1 MKLKEAQLLGVLAI
15 IAAGIIVV
23 SMLGGDGKGADVS
36 SPDAQTHNPQAT
48 RTTNDGLDD
57 WVTVLDLDEG
67 VEDANPQTDDP
78 DEVDVEGT
86 ESEDIELIRDEDP
99 EPVPVPA
106 APKIHVVQ
114 TGDRLIAISRKY
126 YNTPTRWRIIL
137 EANKH
142 LISAPEDLRP
152 GMKLVIPAPPAP
164 TPADAG
170 AEGQAA
176 VLSSR
181 TIPAGARSY
190 DVEEGDTLWII
201 AEKVYNKPA
210 DWPKLMAANADIL
223 SDPKDLR
230 PGMRLIVP

>member
-1 MKLKEAQLLGVLAI
+1 MKPKEAQLLGVFAI

-23 SMLGGDGKGADVS
+23 SVLGGDGKGTDAS
-36 SPDAQTHNPQAT
+36 SPVAP
-48 RTTNDGLDD
+48 
-57 WVTVLDLDEG
+57 
-67 VEDANPQTDDP
+67 
-78 DEVDVEGT
+78 
-86 ESEDIELIRDEDP
+86 
-99 EPVPVPA
+99 
-106 APKIHVVQ
+106 APKIHVVR
-114 TGDRLIAISRKY
+114 TGDMLIEISRTY
-126 YNTPTRWRIIL
+126 YNTPTKWRIIL

-181 TIPAGARSY
+181 TITAGARSY